1 MNRISRTLAAC
12 LVVMLTGTAAFGSG
26 MAALGAAMVDPPVVL
41 TNNSDRA
48 LIIKWQTSIPGV
60 AASPVEH
67 RVLPVGERQEH
78 INHANFWV
86 TEAEPD
92 GDVRGVTNMIEIWVY
107 GEDNPDLLVS
117 GFVTY
122 RDLYAADFANL
133 DKSVVLEITISETTG
148 IDVKLE

>member
-1 MNRISRTLAAC
+1 M
-12 LVVMLTGTAAFGSG
+12 
-26 MAALGAAMVDPPVVL
+26 
-41 TNNSDRA
+41 
-48 LIIKWQTSIPGV
+48 
-60 AASPVEH
+60 
-67 RVLPVGERQEH
+67 
-78 INHANFWV
+78 